1 MTDENSALLGI
12 DSLETGYGKKQ
23 VLFGVSIKISEGEIV
38 ALIGPNG
45 SGKSTT
51 LKTICGLL
59 PIWKGAL
66 SFNGTRIN
74 GSSPAQNVARG
85 ITFAPQGNRV
95 FDDLSVME
103 NLEIGGYQL
112 KRKLLRERIDQ
123 VLEMFPALKKP
134 LRRDAGKLSGGEQQ
148 QLAVAR
154 ALIPEPKLLML
165 DEPSLG
171 LSPNLVRAVL
181 DKIVE
186 LNKENN
192 VSILIV
198 EQKVREVLNI
208 CDRVYSLK
216 LGRIAFEGQPDE
228 LKEDRAKLK
237 ELFL

>member
-1 MTDENSALLGI
+1 
-12 DSLETGYGKKQ
+12 
-23 VLFGVSIKISEGEIV
+23 
-38 ALIGPNG
+38 
-45 SGKSTT
+45 
-51 LKTICGLL
+51 
-59 PIWKGAL
+59 
-66 SFNGTRIN
+66 
-74 GSSPAQNVARG
+74 VARG